1 MNLILSFHI
10 LYCGG
15 GLRLVF
21 LFLNIIESNQYIFFD
36 FKAFLSNLQIAGWY
50 IQVRVKRQSL
60 VVFNCSICQFPM
72 PYIGILLLSNYIE
85 GAT

>member
-10 LYCGG
+10 LYCRG

-21 LFLNIIESNQYIFFD
+21 LFLNIILKAINTFFWFESIFIES
-36 FKAFLSNLQIAGWY
+36 AIAGWY

-60 VVFNCSICQFPM
+60 VVFNCSIWQFPM